1 MKSII
6 FRRLLLAMLAS
17 CLVVISSSPAT
28 AQKLSVAFDVPAL
41 VVAQPVNP
49 AVVQSPTMGGP
60 LLRLKIP
67 VSTFISPEF
76 RGAVT
81 EYSIELYSP
90 GQTLRVVDFWPKNE
104 TYTEYEGTVTVE
116 SSRQK
121 QEHFQFDLAAAYPTV
136 GHARVSGDYRN
147 HLNVEESYQRKPP
160 MQTLTSSGTIRQGF
174 GAFYKFR
181 PGPID
186 VLEGSREIALLV
198 EAPAGWRADML
209 QAWMTA
215 VGTTDSGSGRVHV
228 LGQSRMWVTTHQ
240 EGDGAAA
247 AQAIAYVR
255 NERTLRGLAASR
267 HNDVQQRSM
276 PTLLHKVGAALDM
289 VPQRIPQDYL
299 ERALFGPESPRFDE
313 GTQRLPVD
321 LRVAILDYWEARSRL
336 LSMAQSSTTLNAPAI
351 AMVQ

>member
-121 QEHFQFDLAAAYPTV
+121 QEHF
-136 GHARVSGDYRN
+136 
-147 HLNVEESYQRKPP
+147 
-160 MQTLTSSGTIRQGF
+160 
-174 GAFYKFR
+174 
-181 PGPID
+181 
-186 VLEGSREIALLV
+186 
-198 EAPAGWRADML
+198 
-209 QAWMTA
+209 
-215 VGTTDSGSGRVHV
+215 
-228 LGQSRMWVTTHQ
+228 
-240 EGDGAAA
+240 
-247 AQAIAYVR
+247 
-255 NERTLRGLAASR
+255 
-267 HNDVQQRSM
+267 
-276 PTLLHKVGAALDM
+276 
-289 VPQRIPQDYL
+289 
-299 ERALFGPESPRFDE
+299 
-313 GTQRLPVD
+313 
-321 LRVAILDYWEARSRL
+321 
-336 LSMAQSSTTLNAPAI
+336 
-351 AMVQ
+351 